1 MGKDYSDIPFEK
13 LIEQN
18 KKLRLVIKS
27 IILFLMVIIIILF
40 AFKKNI
46 IFTDF
51 YLKGDSI
58 ITVNYGDKYE
68 DEGFVAKLY
77 NKDISKEVKVKN
89 NVNYEKIGEYEISY
103 KLKIKYL
110 NVEKKLIRKINV
122 VDNVPPEL
130 TVSSDETIYIDE
142 NDNYVSPTFKAID
155 NVDGDITDKVKVN
168 SNVDVSKVGEYKET
182 FTIIDSSKNE
192 TKKEIKVIVQ
202 EKYKNTYIQI
212 SISNQ
217 MLDYY
222 DHGKLALHSPVVTG
236 YGGDTP
242 YGSYSILYKKTNARL
257 VGANNEY
264 DTVVNY
270 WMAFIG
276 NSHGLHDATWRH
288 NFGGN
293 IYTYNPTHGCVN
305 MPYDQIEALYY
316 MVEEGT
322 PVYIVE

>member
-1 MGKDYSDIPFEK
+1 MGKDYSEIPFETI
-13 LIEQN
+13 IEQN
-18 KKLRLVIKS
+18 RKLRLIIKS
-27 IILFLMVIIIILF
+27 LILFLIIVIILLF
-40 AFKKNI
+40 TFKKNV
-46 IFTDF
+46 IFTNF
-51 YLKGDSI
+51 HLNGDSI
-58 ITVNYGDKYE
+58 IVVNYGDKYE
-68 DEGFVAKLY
+68 DEGFIAKLY
-77 NKDISKEVKVKN
+77 NKDISKQVKVKSD
-89 NVNYEKIGEYEISY
+89 VNYEKVGEYQITY

-110 NVEKKLIRKINV
+110 NVDKVLIRKINV
-122 VDNVPPEL
+122 VDNVTPEL
-130 TVSSDETIYIDE
+130 TIQADETIYIDE
-142 NDNYVSPTFKAID
+142 NSSYVRPDYKAVD
-155 NVDGDITDKVKVN
+155 NVDGDITDKVKVE

-182 FTIIDSSKNE
+182 YTVTDSSKN
-192 TKKEIKVIVQ
+192 TTTKEIKVVVQ

-288 NFGGN
+288 SFGGN

-316 MVEEGT
+316 MAEVGT